1 MDKKTEEKT
10 SEKIMFNLKYMPL
23 LDKQSLEKYAKEN
36 NIDTK
41 NSLYELYS
49 SQINNVSPNDPFLYS
64 NERLFSYLEK
74 YRDSEMLL
82 YLYQKN
88 FIGITKFI
96 TLILDKII
104 NNFNVLPYSI
114 KTFCKIISLMIEQKF
129 PDITQSE
136 KNIFLAK
143 FFFSLLS

>member
-1 MDKKTEEKT
+1 MYHQM
-10 SEKIMFNLKYMPL
+10 I
-23 LDKQSLEKYAKEN
+23 
-36 NIDTK
+36 
-41 NSLYELYS
+41 
-49 SQINNVSPNDPFLYS
+49 PFLYS

-143 FFFSLLS
+143 FFFGRLLIPILRNPGAEAFINSIPDKHNHLLLNADKSLLVLFLYHDGKRDIYSYLI